1 MHLIYIDES
10 GNTGLNLKDPQ
21 QPVFVLSALL
31 IKEEIWFSLER
42 EYHSIL
48 EKHLPH
54 PLPDDFE
61 LHAMQLKN
69 GSGAFKGK
77 TLAQRISLRDDI
89 LSSLCN
95 YKTPVIYMR
104 IIKKAFEK
112 FCIDNYGPG
121 IHVDPYIMA
130 LPFICIEVDNYL
142 KEKASNAFGM
152 LIFDEQKE
160 YFTHAERSIRI
171 LRLDKASVLKTTNIV
186 EKGFFVDSKKCYV
199 LQFSDLVTYYVRKYE
214 EDKLGLRVSD
224 IDKQAFPYIVKMI
237 VPGEYTRQKDIFDW
251 VKQTWV

>member
-1 MHLIYIDES
+1 MNLIYIDES

-21 QPVFVLSALL
+21 QPVFVLCALL
-31 IKEEIWFSLER
+31 IKETIWFDLER
-42 EYHSIL
+42 EYHLLL
-48 EKHLPH
+48 EKHITH
-54 PLPDDFE
+54 PLPENFE

-69 GSGAFKGK
+69 GSGVFKEI
-77 TLAQRISLRDDI
+77 TLPQRISLRDDI
-89 LSSLCN
+89 LSLLCN
-95 YKTPVIYMR
+95 YQTPVIYMR

-142 KEKASNAFGM
+142 KEKDMLGM

-171 LRLDKASVLKTTNIV
+171 LRLDKASVLKTNNIV
-186 EKGFFVDSKKCYV
+186 EKGFFVDSKKSFA
-199 LQFSDLVTYYVRKYE
+199 LQFPDLVTYYVRKYE
-214 EDKLGLRVSD
+214 ENKLGLRVSD
-224 IDKQAFPYIVKMI
+224 IDKQAFPFIEKLI
-237 VPGEYTRQKDIFDW
+237 IPGGYTRQKDIFDW
-251 VKQTWV
+251 VKQTWM